1 MNREARLFCEEY
13 FSKLNEVIEVEVG
26 SVYMEGDVQQDGSSS
41 TKSVL
46 NPPGSREK
54 NQRNK
59 RLKSTSE
66 KKCNQAKARKKK
78 KMSAHNSQA
87 TNLDMRK
94 STEVIPKNVAGVQE
108 SSKLT
113 NLEIQRSTKVVP
125 HNADAV
131 LVQVDKKNSFSTLI
145 QNGVPLCMNGPYG
158 GSSSQD
164 DVVPTLNLLSNS
176 NPNDRSLRQVSSY
189 RVQLLQEDIVRH
201 FILIQKPQNV

>member
-1 MNREARLFCEEY
+1 
-13 FSKLNEVIEVEVG
+13 
-26 SVYMEGDVQQDGSSS
+26 MEGDVQQDGSSS
-41 TKSVL
+41 TKSFL

-94 STEVIPKNVAGVQE
+94 STEVIPKNVTGVQE

-131 LVQVDKKNSFSTLI
+131 LVQNFASFPTNIPYYGSRETLVKGPSGVLSP

-176 NPNDRSLRQVSSY
+176 NPNDRSLRQIECNCC
-189 RVQLLQEDIVRH
+189 RR
-201 FILIQKPQNV
+201 ILSAILF

>member
-13 FSKLNEVIEVEVG
+13 FSKLNEVIEVKVG

-78 KMSAHNSQA
+78 KMSAHNLQVKRDYPRCSGIIQA
-87 TNLDMRK
+87 
-94 STEVIPKNVAGVQE
+94 
-108 SSKLT
+108 
-113 NLEIQRSTKVVP
+113 
-125 HNADAV
+125 
-131 LVQVDKKNSFSTLI
+131 FSTLI
-145 QNGVPLCMNGPYG
+145 HNGVPLCMNGPYG

-164 DVVPTLNLLSNS
+164 DVVPILNLLSNS
-176 NPNDRSLRQVSSY
+176 NLNDRSLRQVSSCSY
-189 RVQLLQEDIVRH
+189 MVILGFTCYCSICNI
-201 FILIQKPQNV
+201 FIF